1 MQNFEYKIKSIEKSV
16 KLTKILIQQMANF
29 NSNKS
34 KKLLEKWYW
43 KILEIII
50 KKEQDNKVIYGAA
63 WTNVSKNICS
73 FFVFRLKNYFLLFC
87 T

>member
-50 KKEQDNKVIYGAA
+50 IKKNKIIKLFMVQHELMSVKIY
-63 WTNVSKNICS
+63 VLFS
-73 FFVFRLKNYFLLFC
+73 FLD
-87 T
+87 